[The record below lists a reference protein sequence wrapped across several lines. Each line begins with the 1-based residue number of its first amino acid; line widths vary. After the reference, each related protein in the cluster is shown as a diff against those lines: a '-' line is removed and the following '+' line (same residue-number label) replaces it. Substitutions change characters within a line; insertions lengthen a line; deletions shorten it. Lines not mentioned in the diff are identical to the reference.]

1 MHRHEASVRS
11 GQHRHAALTPGAFL
25 NAGPGDWGH
34 SRTLAQASDSVMG
47 FPSADGALGNEF
59 DARALYRATSGVE
72 FDRIRSD
79 DSDLASVVELVDV
92 GGGHKGTEEAVVRC
106 VVGPVTVTT
115 FPCAGPS
122 FPTCRRAVAR
132 QPPPLRTDAG
142 GRDSSGTTSASTAEK
157 GDPAADARSF
167 WSLSAPDPALLGQ
180 RRALSLTR
188 VDRVRGPGTRACRG
202 RRSLLGRFTP
212 CS

>member
-106 VVGPVTVTT
+106 VVGPVTVTYLSVCRPL
-115 FPCAGPS
+115 FPYLQTS
-122 FPTCRRAVAR
+122 
-132 QPPPLRTDAG
+132 G
-142 GRDSSGTTSASTAEK
+142 GASAASTAN
-157 GDPAADARSF
+157 
-167 WSLSAPDPALLGQ
+167 
-180 RRALSLTR
+180 
-188 VDRVRGPGTRACRG
+188 G
-202 RRSLLGRFTP
+202 RRRTRFQRHNLGIDRGKGR
-212 CS
+212 SSR